1 MGSSIGAALVTAGHE
16 TLWCPEGR
24 SQQSTDRATEAGLT
38 GVSFDE
44 LCSRADIIMSVCP
57 PSEAATVA
65 LSVVDAG
72 FPGRFVDGNAI
83 SSERTVQIAA
93 PFKPDQFID
102 GGIVG
107 PPATVPGNTRLYL
120 SGEGATEVAQ
130 LFDGSLVDAR
140 PIDGGIGADG
150 AGSRRAGEA
159 GPLALDA
166 GVLPGGVET
175 AGLLLEAEPG
185 VVGRDLGCG
194 RAARRRDDS
203 GEDEGRETVDH
214 GGSSWPPAPAAQ
226 DGRSGRPRA
235 IPATVLARHD
245 EKRHGDRLGENEGGD
260 HGDGTGDGE
269 AAEEDQRRGCPGG
282 KPET

>member
-72 FPGRFVDGNAI
+72 FPGGFVDGNAI

-93 PFKPDQFID
+93 RFKPDQFID

-140 PIDGGIGADG
+140 PIDGGIGAASHLKMCYAAWTKGSSALLLAVRAAAEAGGVTDSLLAEWDISLPGTVERSSRTAG
-150 AGSRRAGEA
+150 ATAPKGWRFAGEMEEIADTLDRAGLPDGFFRSAADLYQRLEPFKDQLEPA
-159 GPLALDA
+159 VTIDQVVSQLLGPA
-166 GVLPGGVET
+166 
-175 AGLLLEAEPG
+175 
-185 VVGRDLGCG
+185 
-194 RAARRRDDS
+194 
-203 GEDEGRETVDH
+203 
-214 GGSSWPPAPAAQ
+214 
-226 DGRSGRPRA
+226 
-235 IPATVLARHD
+235 
-245 EKRHGDRLGENEGGD
+245 
-260 HGDGTGDGE
+260 
-269 AAEEDQRRGCPGG
+269 
-282 KPET
+282 